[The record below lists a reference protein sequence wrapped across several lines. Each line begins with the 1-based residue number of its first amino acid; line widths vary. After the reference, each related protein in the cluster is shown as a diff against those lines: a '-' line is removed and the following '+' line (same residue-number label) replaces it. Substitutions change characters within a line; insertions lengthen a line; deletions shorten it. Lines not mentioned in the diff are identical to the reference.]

1 MEPYKIQITDL
12 IPQRPPVVMID
23 RLTSA
28 DEKSATGELQIRDTN
43 LFFTEG
49 HLSEAGIT
57 EFIAQTAA
65 AYKGYQRISSAQDIR
80 RGYIAAIKNLI
91 IHKLPVV
98 GTTLECRI
106 IIENEL
112 IGFTIITAKVQCGDQ
127 PVAEA
132 EMRIII
138 EN

>member
-1 MEPYKIQITDL
+1 MNPIDYDVKDL

-23 RLTSA
+23 KLIQA
-28 DEKSATGELQIRDTN
+28 DEKEGKGQLLVTESN
-43 LFFTEG
+43 LFYTEG

-65 AYKGYQRISSAQDIR
+65 AYKGYQRISSALDIK
-80 RGYIAAIKNLI
+80 RGYIAAVKNLV
-91 IHKLPVV
+91 IHALPPVNS
-98 GTTLECRI
+98 TIECRI

-112 IGFTIITAKVQCGDQ
+112 MGYTIVGAVVKDNDHLI
-127 PVAEA
+127 AEA

-138 EN
+138 ES